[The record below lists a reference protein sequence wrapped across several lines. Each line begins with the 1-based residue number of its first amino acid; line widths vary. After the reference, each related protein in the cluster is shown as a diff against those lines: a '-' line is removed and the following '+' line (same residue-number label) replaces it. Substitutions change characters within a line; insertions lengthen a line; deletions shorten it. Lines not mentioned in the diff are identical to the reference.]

1 MKKAFWFLSLAAML
15 GFAVTSFAAEKGKK
29 KDPQQEAEEKEAA
42 EEDAAAVG
50 RDLPGGPGA
59 FEFNARGK
67 LDLYQHPDDQK
78 PIVIGIFTADGKAY
92 EVKAGNEE
100 LLTKLQQY
108 NGKLVS
114 LAGKLRN
121 KGKYLVV
128 QSIVEGAG
136 RPDSMRNRR
145 GL

>member
-1 MKKAFWFLSLAAML
+1 MKNTVWVLSLVAL
-15 GFAVTSFAAEKGKK
+15 FGFALPLLAAEKGKK

-59 FEFNARGK
+59 SEFSARGK
-67 LDLYQHPDDQK
+67 LDLYQVQEGQK
-78 PIVIGIFTADGKAY
+78 PIVIGVFSADGKNY
-92 EVKAGNEE
+92 EVKSSDDLIA
-100 LLTKLQQY
+100 KLQQH

-121 KGKYLVV
+121 NGKYFVV
-128 QSIVEGAG
+128 QSIIEGAG